1 MTVPNILHIVSD
13 KRVFRMSI
21 AQKNKLKPSPGTSVY
36 VAHISLVHRLCK
48 ELDGFEAVDK

>member
-1 MTVPNILHIVSD
+1 MTLPNILHIVSD
-13 KRVFRMSI
+13 KWVFRMSI